1 MMSQI
6 WTQLSRLTRHGN
18 HAVPNLRGAPGP
30 RLRRLPAQMA
40 SKPLLDWFQPGPF
53 AFASAAPNSPLFS
66 QLNRFYCTL
75 CVLFFLAILVAAP
88 ATQAESLPQTGSAT
102 LQITGPAQVTVGE
115 TFEIQVILNQPQ
127 PPGVFGYQFRL
138 NWDSAAVTPS
148 VGSPNL
154 SPDFPLLAQSQISN
168 GQLLVAASRQG
179 DVPDLTGSLTLLTW
193 TFEAVAGGTSP
204 TPFDLTAVTLGQKD
218 GAPLPIAA
226 ITPLTVQVVEPSQPQ
241 GTLTGNIQL
250 EGPAAANLTG
260 TVLLIEGLGPTAIT
274 SATGDFAF
282 TDLDFGVYTLT
293 VRRPGFLSATCTG
306 LNHNSETTSLSPVT
320 LLAGDIT
327 GDGAI
332 DVTDAT
338 ALGRVIG
345 ENGGGV
351 AADLNQDGA
360 VNVLDLILLAINYGQ
375 STAAHPWICQ

>member
-1 MMSQI
+1 
-6 WTQLSRLTRHGN
+6 
-18 HAVPNLRGAPGP
+18 
-30 RLRRLPAQMA
+30 MA